1 MGNPPPPPKILKTG
15 VGAGNCQ
22 TKITRLYCISYCIS
36 NLKVVYCKRIIY
48 LTKHYNIMKGDFK
61 VIEKTYY
68 NGTQS
73 VEFKGIYEYKTFKVK
88 VHIDVDAYDMQ
99 SSARVWVFNTNTF
112 EWKLL
117 NSIPYGHMASLQK
130 DERDCEAVFY
140 QTKVQSDG
148 SGLRHKE
155 RVALDQDINDLL
167 FKAENI
173 L

>member
-1 MGNPPPPPKILKTG
+1 MT
-15 VGAGNCQ
+15 
-22 TKITRLYCISYCIS
+22 
-36 NLKVVYCKRIIY
+36 
-48 LTKHYNIMKGDFK
+48 KGDFK

-73 VEFKGIYEYKTFKVK
+73 VEFKGIYQYHGYKLR
-88 VHIDVDAYDMQ
+88 VHIDVDSYDTQ
-99 SSARVWVFNTNTF
+99 SSARISVFNAIDLKWN
-112 EWKLL
+112 LL
-117 NSIPYGHMASLQK
+117 DSIPYHHMASLQK
-130 DERDCEAVFY
+130 DERDCQAVFY

-167 FKAENI
+167 FKAEAI

>member
-1 MGNPPPPPKILKTG
+1 MK
-15 VGAGNCQ
+15 
-22 TKITRLYCISYCIS
+22 
-36 NLKVVYCKRIIY
+36 
-48 LTKHYNIMKGDFK
+48 KGDFK
-61 VIEKTYY
+61 VIEQTYY

-73 VEFKGIYEYKTFKVK
+73 VEFKGIYGYTPNRGIKHEYKIK

-99 SSARVWVFNTNTF
+99 SSARVWIFNTTDL

-117 NSIPYGHMASLQK
+117 SSIPYAHMTSLQK
-130 DERDCEAVFY
+130 DARGCEAVFY

-155 RVALDQDINDLL
+155 RVALEQDINDLL
-167 FKAENI
+167 FKAESI